1 MFVEYSWNIPMRYP
15 QYNRNKFPMKF
26 WGISQSNVLGISN
39 ISIIINIKY
48 ITGFEL
54 AVHNSQ
60 FVKHFGSLRMNF
72 YILSKNCESLKSDT
86 SRIFRVIYRTSYIR
100 SYFKP
105 NKYSLLNNNVISQRF
120 IVQINFKL
128 HASFISIIFVTI

>member
-1 MFVEYSWNIPMRYP
+1 MFVKYSWNIPMRYP

-54 AVHNSQ
+54 AVRNSQ

-72 YILSKNCESLKSDT
+72 YILSKNCELLKSDT

-120 IVQINFKL
+120 IVQTNFKL